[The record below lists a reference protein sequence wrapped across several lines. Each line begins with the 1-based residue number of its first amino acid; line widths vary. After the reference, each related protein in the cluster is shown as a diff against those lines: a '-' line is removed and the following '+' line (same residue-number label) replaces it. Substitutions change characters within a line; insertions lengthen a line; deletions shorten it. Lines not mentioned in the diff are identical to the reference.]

1 MSVTS
6 WFFVSSLG
14 TRHRLPHELIFVG
27 REDCEFVLQSRSVDK
42 QHAVINYDKS
52 KDEHLLK
59 DLGSLNGT
67 FVNDV
72 RVPEQTYVTLRLGD
86 SVRFGY
92 DPNIYTA
99 EKAEYMLAE
108 EALSHEKYSSQ
119 FKVVQRSTEDHP
131 SYDSSEADSQ
141 EIKPCAAS
149 QALPRQEMSEK
160 QRQELPTHP
169 IRGTPLY
176 GQPTWWGEVGTEGQ
190 EQLEGADN
198 EGSRNL
204 TFLSS
209 EKSGEK
215 FKTSALTTNS
225 PHTWNAS
232 IRPATW
238 WGEVGTE
245 GQEQLEGADN
255 EGSRNLTF
263 LSSEKSDALSMDSE
277 AAYGQPKEVIGPCI
291 LRREPSYFEIPT
303 KDLQVPVAEEVPASE
318 TTDINELPTKDP
330 GTNQQELNNKESLAH
345 ATSVPGQAFT
355 IEFDE
360 RVPGKVTMRDHVPAG
375 SGTGRVLRKEHSG
388 AGSQSAQSRVA
399 EWLSQSKSAST
410 CTRKLSRRSGVV
422 GSCHGE
428 TSQHGQAAKSSKHDD
443 GTQSDR
449 EEEVGGKTNTGRG
462 GSLRNTLA
470 KYRLEQQARQR
481 PRDAEPDACAEAF
494 TIEFFVDNETP
505 RKRRSNSFSPGTDP
519 DASPGESLQSLWTK
533 LGQQHDKADTAILQ
547 VRPAMRPAADSM
559 VTTRVIAYST
569 ADCGPGT
576 GSVTKIDSVCADHR
590 TPPDGDVGQSLRD
603 AGSDSGTYTIE
614 DNDCRM
620 APIIAQGSTIDK
632 ASVFMELKD
641 GLHWHSGL
649 GGSMLIY
656 PVTQV
661 GHVTKQRVTSESASS
676 GSSRYRS
683 QWASLATTPNEVS
696 PSFPPSVETM
706 HDSSMTSSTADGV
719 GESAFAISG
728 ALIEAQLSAVHMD
741 RKRRALPTIP
751 VSAERLGGDGVTMS
765 STNTFSNTSIGPSR
779 LGECNDEIKKSDSP
793 TMPST
798 GGWESWEINIRPI
811 ESDNLSPSICTKGKD
826 QRSGETNRRS
836 PPLSTVDVT
845 AGYSESKKVHSATSN
860 VTALEEGKVLKQDAF
875 SIDRKHTEV
884 AKPLKAL
891 PGLMAVKASLE
902 EEAFGRPR
910 SASES
915 LPGKLEGRMKHTG
928 RTLVRQGSFTK
939 ERPSGQFSID
949 VLPHISSSNISGPS
963 TEGEGSMQEMG
974 ASKVTAMKATEV
986 LTSEQFEGA
995 YMHETPGRIFGQT
1008 LALETEPSEDVQD
1021 TSESSAKEWS
1031 TSYGHRRSNSASTEY
1046 SADTSLL
1053 LRDTE
1058 AVMAALE
1065 AKLGVPGCGT
1075 EPLSPGCSV
1084 SPESDIDTSSTVSL
1098 ANGESRKRSLHK
1110 TGKKDMNSITACEKL
1125 VELRKSRFSDPGER
1139 LETYRRTRLL
1149 PEQSQMGV
1157 ADWTTDE
1164 DKPTR
1169 RKVSGTSEARD
1180 HGSRSPGLTST
1191 DDLMKT
1197 KLSSGR
1203 RASGPSKVMS
1213 VGSNAAT
1220 TTASKPRPTRTS
1232 MLRRARLG
1240 DVSDNESADMDRA
1253 SVTSDISTTS
1263 STGQKTA
1270 STGLA
1275 APSTAAARSKTMSR
1289 IDILSQPRRPR
1300 NPSASRSDTE
1310 TISGRSA
1317 ARSSFSARG
1326 VEAGKAGGPP
1336 LKGHGAL
1343 GLARGRTGSDAR
1355 EPRSRSS
1362 SSTHSSPSG
1371 SHWRHRLADYTS
1383 TSEDEVAS
1391 SLARGGPRAPFRYR
1405 SSGALAPTCVQ
1416 PLPPIPTPPSSLP
1429 GRPSCSA
1436 TPTGRPPLHGSPRQP
1451 GTPTRRIS
1459 TGSDAGGPTKA
1470 SAKSDDEYLRHWT
1483 VHSEEIARISKD
1495 LAKDLAIL
1503 AREIHSVTGDPEMG
1517 SSSGTA
1523 GSTTVST
1530 PGSSIDAREELF
1542 PHIYDESLNFKKV
1555 PPLGDSDDIRG
1566 QGGSEGKEHI
1576 PAIIRMKTWSRDEVV
1591 LDALLLTSI
1600 CQLSQ
1605 KIRLATDKT
1614 SIKIRYLF
1622 KDQDLPWDVIESKL
1636 NFDSEVPLLKTSNKE
1651 FSLVLQDL
1659 RRMEKQLQVIDFI
1672 IDPDRVLETDA
1683 VCAKLV
1689 SGPAS
1694 RKGRIFP
1701 GQPFSQSGPGVS
1713 AGASTLM
1720 VEDSSGLDRQLSEG
1734 KQRPKAL

>member
-1 MSVTS
+1 M
-6 WFFVSSLG
+6 
-14 TRHRLPHELIFVG
+14 
-27 REDCEFVLQSRSVDK
+27 
-42 QHAVINYDKS
+42 N
-52 KDEHLLK
+52 
-59 DLGSLNGT
+59 
-67 FVNDV
+67 
-72 RVPEQTYVTLRLGD
+72 
-86 SVRFGY
+86 
-92 DPNIYTA
+92 
-99 EKAEYMLAE
+99 
-108 EALSHEKYSSQ
+108 
-119 FKVVQRSTEDHP
+119 
-131 SYDSSEADSQ
+131 
-141 EIKPCAAS
+141 
-149 QALPRQEMSEK
+149 EK
-160 QRQELPTHP
+160 QRPELSAHHL
-169 IRGTPLY
+169 RGTPLY
-176 GQPTWWGEVGTEGQ
+176 GQPTWWGDVGTEGQ
-190 EQLEGADN
+190 ERLEGADN
-198 EGSRNL
+198 DGSRNL
-204 TFLSS
+204 MFISS
-209 EKSGEK
+209 EK
-215 FKTSALTTNS
+215 
-225 PHTWNAS
+225 P
-232 IRPATW
+232 
-238 WGEVGTE
+238 
-245 GQEQLEGADN
+245 DD
-255 EGSRNLTF
+255 
-263 LSSEKSDALSMDSE
+263 LSKDSE
-277 AAYGQPKEVIGPCI
+277 AAYVQPKEVIGPCI

-303 KDLQVPVAEEVPASE
+303 KDLQVPVAEEVSAGE
-318 TTDINELPTKDP
+318 TTDRNELPTKDP
-330 GTNQQELNNKESLAH
+330 GTNQKELNNKESLAH
-345 ATSVPGQAFT
+345 ATSIPGQAFT

-360 RVPGKVTMRDHVPAG
+360 RIPGKVTMRDHVPAS
-375 SGTGRVLRKEHSG
+375 SGTGRLLRKEHTV

-410 CTRKLSRRSGVV
+410 YTRKMSRRPGEVS
-422 GSCHGE
+422 SCHGE
-428 TSQHGQAAKSSKHDD
+428 TSQHCQAAKSSKHDD

-449 EEEVGGKTNTGRG
+449 EDEVGGRTNTGKG

-519 DASPGESLQSLWTK
+519 DASPGESLQSLWAK
-533 LGQQHDKADTAILQ
+533 LGQHDKADSAILQ
-547 VRPAMRPAADSM
+547 MRPAMNPVAASVLTTH
-559 VTTRVIAYST
+559 VTAYST
-569 ADCGPGT
+569 AGCDPIGT

-590 TPPDGDVGQSLRD
+590 TPPDGDVGQSLRG

-614 DNDCRM
+614 DNSCRM
-620 APIIAQGSTIDK
+620 TPIIAQGTPIDK
-632 ASVFMELKD
+632 ASVFKELKD
-641 GLHWHSGL
+641 GLDWHGGL
-649 GGSMLIY
+649 GGSMLTY

-661 GHVTKQRVTSESASS
+661 GHGTKQQVPSEPASS

-696 PSFPPSVETM
+696 PSFPPSVETT
-706 HDSSMTSSTADGV
+706 HDSSVTSSTADGV
-719 GESAFAISG
+719 GESAFSTSG
-728 ALIEAQLSAVHMD
+728 AMLEAQLSTGHVD

-765 STNTFSNTSIGPSR
+765 STKTFSNTSIGTSR
-779 LGECNDEIKKSDSP
+779 LDEYNDLIKKSDSP
-793 TMPST
+793 AMPST

-811 ESDNLSPSICTKGKD
+811 ESENLGMKGKD
-826 QRSGETNRRS
+826 RRSRELNRS
-836 PPLSTVDVT
+836 PPLSTVDVMSS
-845 AGYSESKKVHSATSN
+845 YSESKKLQSETSN
-860 VTALEEGKVLKQDAF
+860 VTAPEEGRALKQDAF
-875 SIDRKHTEV
+875 SLERKPIEV
-884 AKPLKAL
+884 TKPLRAL
-891 PGLMAVKASLE
+891 PGLVAVKASLE

-915 LPGKLEGRMKHTG
+915 LPGKLEGRMKHAG

-939 ERPSGQFSID
+939 ERPSGQFSVD
-949 VLPHISSSNISGPS
+949 LLPHISSSKVSGPS
-963 TEGEGSMQEMG
+963 TDAEGAMKEMG
-974 ASKVTAMKATEV
+974 CSKVAAMKKTEV

-995 YMHETPGRIFGQT
+995 SVHETQRMRFGQT

-1021 TSESSAKEWS
+1021 TSESSIQEWS
-1031 TSYGHRRSNSASTEY
+1031 AASHGHRRSNSASTEY

-1065 AKLGVPGCGT
+1065 AKLGVPGSGT
-1075 EPLSPGCSV
+1075 DPLSPGCSI

-1098 ANGESRKRSLHK
+1098 ANGEGRKKPLHK
-1110 TGKKDMNSITACEKL
+1110 TGKKDINSIKACEKL

-1157 ADWTTDE
+1157 VDWTTDE

-1169 RKVSGTSEARD
+1169 RKVSGSSESRE

-1203 RASGPSKVMS
+1203 CASGPSKVM
-1213 VGSNAAT
+1213 GGGRTAAT
-1220 TTASKPRPTRTS
+1220 TSASKPRPTRTS

-1270 STGLA
+1270 STILT
-1275 APSTAAARSKTMSR
+1275 APSIAATRSKTMSR
-1289 IDILSQPRRPR
+1289 IDILSQPRQPR
-1300 NPSASRSDTE
+1300 TPSASRSDTE

-1371 SHWRHRLADYTS
+1371 SRWRHRLADYTS

-1429 GRPSCSA
+1429 GRPPCSA

-1459 TGSDAGGPTKA
+1459 TGSDAGPAKG
-1470 SAKSDDEYLRHWT
+1470 SVKSDDEYLRHWT

-1523 GSTTVST
+1523 GSTTVTT

-1614 SIKIRYLF
+1614 SIKIR
-1622 KDQDLPWDVIESKL
+1622 
-1636 NFDSEVPLLKTSNKE
+1636 
-1651 FSLVLQDL
+1651 
-1659 RRMEKQLQVIDFI
+1659 
-1672 IDPDRVLETDA
+1672 
-1683 VCAKLV
+1683 
-1689 SGPAS
+1689 
-1694 RKGRIFP
+1694 
-1701 GQPFSQSGPGVS
+1701 
-1713 AGASTLM
+1713 
-1720 VEDSSGLDRQLSEG
+1720 
-1734 KQRPKAL
+1734 